1 MNARQRWYGV
11 FALLFLIVIAY
22 IDRVNI
28 AVMVVNP
35 AFLHHFGL
43 GESRLQ
49 QGTLMT
55 AFLLGYGLAALL
67 LTPFLETLMGY
78 RRALTLSVLLW
89 ALLTAASPLA
99 GSVLWLLLVR
109 ALLGVSEGP
118 LFSLKTMY
126 ISDHFAA
133 NELGK
138 PNAVSALGVSLGLAI
153 GFPLIGFLM
162 AHFGWAM
169 SFYLL
174 AGFNLLAGLWLIRA
188 FIRPAHNTPPPRAAT
203 SVLARVWRTF
213 SDAWHTPMLGWIMLV
228 EIATLSYL
236 WGSSAWL
243 PAYLIDE
250 KGFSLKQMG
259 AMASLP
265 FIVSI
270 GAKYLGGALLDR
282 MRPQQAPLIFVIGG
296 GATALC
302 VAGLMNSGQ
311 TGWIAFFLLA
321 ANACWGL
328 QGAAI
333 PTLLQH
339 YARPQAVGSAYGII
353 NGIGNLFSA
362 FIPLLM
368 GWVMAAQGT
377 VSSGFAVLIASQL
390 VTLLAGGVLLGKMR
404 QARALLQ
411 RP

>member
-138 PNAVSALGVSLGLAI
+138 PNASARSASRS
-153 GFPLIGFLM
+153 
-162 AHFGWAM
+162 GW
-169 SFYLL
+169 
-174 AGFNLLAGLWLIRA
+174 R
-188 FIRPAHNTPPPRAAT
+188 
-203 SVLARVWRTF
+203 
-213 SDAWHTPMLGWIMLV
+213 
-228 EIATLSYL
+228 
-236 WGSSAWL
+236 
-243 PAYLIDE
+243 
-250 KGFSLKQMG
+250 
-259 AMASLP
+259 
-265 FIVSI
+265 
-270 GAKYLGGALLDR
+270 
-282 MRPQQAPLIFVIGG
+282 
-296 GATALC
+296 
-302 VAGLMNSGQ
+302 
-311 TGWIAFFLLA
+311 
-321 ANACWGL
+321 
-328 QGAAI
+328 
-333 PTLLQH
+333 
-339 YARPQAVGSAYGII
+339 
-353 NGIGNLFSA
+353 SA
-362 FIPLLM
+362 F
-368 GWVMAAQGT
+368 
-377 VSSGFAVLIASQL
+377 
-390 VTLLAGGVLLGKMR
+390 R
-404 QARALLQ
+404 
-411 RP
+411 